1 MIKEG
6 DLLVL
11 NSECSS
17 EPLNLWSLSATK
29 NALVAPISVYQKSEI
44 ITLICIDPDN
54 GTVISKFD
62 KKVRYINVSIISSTH
77 RTQKGWIH
85 SRHIV

>member
-1 MIKEG
+1 MLIPAATMAIIKNRKTMKSFLEKIKYY
-6 DLLVL
+6 
-11 NSECSS
+11 
-17 EPLNLWSLSATK
+17 SAH
-29 NALVAPISVYQKSEI
+29 II

-62 KKVRYINVSIISSTH
+62 KKVRYINVLIISSTH